1 MEGFAEIFRE
11 KGMEKGIEKGSEQ
24 KRKEMNDLISWLIGQ
39 ERWEDLKRSTYDA
52 DFQDALFEEMYRN
65 RKKEDVLV

>member
-1 MEGFAEIFRE
+1 MEGFAEIFME
-11 KGMEKGIEKGSEQ
+11 KGMEKGIEQ
-24 KRKEMNDLISWLIGQ
+24 DRKEMNDLISWLIGQ